1 MHTSTKHLAV
11 SLSVA
16 MSLSFPAIS
25 FAGGGGLTGGATL
38 PEQIVQEATS
48 VSQLAKDS
56 SMVTSQLQMVYNQ
69 IYNLR
74 QLNPAAIAQLVGVPV
89 TDIQN
94 VLNLMNAV
102 QQVQDSYT
110 GLASQ
115 IQDFQFGSQQMNMTP
130 AQYLQF
136 QAQAAVQRGGL
147 FKQVYEQQTQA
158 IQNLQRSS
166 QNLQQQAASIPGIT
180 SQIGGLQNLMNQNVQ
195 MQAQLISVNQAL
207 RQQLQLEAMREQRRA
222 AEDAAMQSG
231 NGAASAQSA
240 QQYSQ
245 LQKVLQQTQST
256 YGSMT
261 LPNPQ
266 AFNPA
271 GGASGATP

>member
-1 MHTSTKHLAV
+1 MKASAKHLV
-11 SLSVA
+11 VGLSAGIVMA
-16 MSLSFPAIS
+16 FPSAA
-25 FAGGGGLTGGATL
+25 FAGGGLTGGATL
-38 PEQIVQEATS
+38 PQQIIQEITA
-48 VSQLAKDS
+48 VAQLAKQA

-110 GLASQ
+110 GLAGQ
-115 IQDFQFGSQQMNMTP
+115 IQNFQYGSQQMNMTP
-130 AQYLQF
+130 RQYLQF
-136 QAQAAVQRGGL
+136 QAQAAAERGGV

-158 IQNLQRSS
+158 IRNLQRASD
-166 QNLQQQAASIPGIT
+166 NLKEQAASIPGIT

-195 MQAQLISVNQAL
+195 LQAQMISVNQVL
-207 RQQLQLEAMREQRRA
+207 RQQLQLEAMKAQK
-222 AEDAAMQSG
+222 DAAG
-231 NGAASAQSA
+231 DAAAANGKSQASAQSA

-245 LQKVLQQTQST
+245 LQKILKQTQST
-256 YGSMT
+256 YGGMT
-261 LPNPQ
+261 LPSPQ
-266 AFNPA
+266 AYNPA
-271 GGASGATP
+271 GGAKP